1 MEIDYS
7 ILEEFNINKEEALTH
22 IDKSAQVK
30 KYVEGI
36 CNKEI
41 TKSTRTRQVKGLKE
55 LLRNIKEWNC
65 ATCNIKHYQKT
76 SYNRH
81 LTSVEHKAKLNGLK
95 EAIVCSMTNCRK
107 KFGSPEELEEHLQYS
122 KKCRKSPTNENKSHF
137 IKMKS
142 KWERYKELYSLFTE
156 SKETMTDLDKQ
167 EYNQMK
173 INDYNGSEEYEL
185 VKDELGFLIVKKRET
200 KKEKPR
206 YWKTIKE
213 TRTPINLSKDSEKK
227 LSKKEKEILQID
239 TDLLIRKSK
248 IKQEEIE
255 MEALYRS
262 NLAGDKYLGGPSSDS
277 EYEEIEVSSDEE

>member
-1 MEIDYS
+1 MEIDYG
-7 ILEEFNINKEEALTH
+7 ILEEYSINKDEALTH

-95 EAIVCSMTNCRK
+95 EAIVCSMANCRK
-107 KFGSPEELEEHLQYS
+107 KFGSNEELEEHLQYS
-122 KKCRKSPTNENKSHF
+122 KKCRKSPTNENKSNF
-137 IKMKS
+137 IKMKQ
-142 KWERYKELYSLFTE
+142 KWERQKELYNLFSE

-173 INDYNGSEEYEL
+173 TNDYNGSDEYCL
-185 VKDELGFLIVKKRET
+185 VKDELGFLVVKP
-200 KKEKPR
+200 KEKQIEKPK
-206 YWKTIKE
+206 YTIKE
-213 TRTPINLSKDSEKK
+213 TRTQE
-227 LSKKEKEILQID
+227 QID
-239 TDLLIRKSK
+239 MDLLIRRSK

-255 MEALYRS
+255 KEEEWRS
-262 NLAGDKYLGGPSSDS
+262 NLRSDKYLGGPSSDS
-277 EYEEIEVSSDEE
+277 EYEEIEVSSDSE